1 MSLLDK
7 NAAFKY
13 LRGGNNQN
21 QQGNRNSNSGGNNQK
36 RPQHNSGRAAQQNNQ
51 RQQGLASKAKEI
63 CRRFGDDEETQTNE
77 TTSSQQGTEN
87 MVSSVKEVLSAFTS
101 AFEKNVDK
109 PAELKSLIED
119 SFEDVVAAMRFYYD
133 PRFEDAL
140 PEMNRLLDIM
150 STNHFASILLGILK
164 QDPFD
169 NWVEMWKDVALTISI
184 LLETSSKKM
193 KDGTIQIYVSDIL
206 ASSGMWKAEITQM
219 VEEIGI
225 TDELAIDLV
234 IGLPVKP
241 GDMNDLMMRST
252 YQTFLACILEHADEN
267 IEVLDRNAQRKLF
280 DFFFDDKPGNGG
292 KLALKVIGRYL
303 SDGVPEE
310 ELSAAASLIYAEF
323 KAMLYEKL
331 ETYDVNNI
339 AFALR
344 FIVDQRKRNETA
356 ETIFNAEDAA
366 KYDTIRK
373 AIMQVISKDE
383 TAKEYLV

>member
-206 ASSGMWKAEITQM
+206 ASLGIIVAANGILSIKALAMADTQIIM
-219 VEEIGI
+219 ATISL
-225 TDELAIDLV
+225 ELPPLT
-234 IGLPVKP
+234 LP
-241 GDMNDLMMRST
+241 MN
-252 YQTFLACILEHADEN
+252 
-267 IEVLDRNAQRKLF
+267 
-280 DFFFDDKPGNGG
+280 
-292 KLALKVIGRYL
+292 
-303 SDGVPEE
+303 
-310 ELSAAASLIYAEF
+310 AAMISRIPVCSRPP
-323 KAMLYEKL
+323 
-331 ETYDVNNI
+331 TTINNPI
-339 AFALR
+339 
-344 FIVDQRKRNETA
+344 K
-356 ETIFNAEDAA
+356 
-366 KYDTIRK
+366 K
-373 AIMQVISKDE
+373 
-383 TAKEYLV
+383 